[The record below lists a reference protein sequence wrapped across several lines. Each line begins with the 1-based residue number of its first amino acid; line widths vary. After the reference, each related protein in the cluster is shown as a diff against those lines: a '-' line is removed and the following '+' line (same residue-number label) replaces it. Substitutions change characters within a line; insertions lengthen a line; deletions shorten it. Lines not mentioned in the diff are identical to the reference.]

1 MLIKYTGNVWLHNT
15 GNFDTKSKR
24 RTHKSTK
31 SGTGDLTP
39 GAPKI
44 GMTKKGCVKVGLP
57 VKGVSNG
64 SVGS

>member
-1 MLIKYTGNVWLHNT
+1 MINT
-15 GNFDTKSKR
+15 GNFGTKTKGDQY
-24 RTHKSTK
+24 KSTK

-44 GMTKKGCVKVGLP
+44 RMTKKVSVKVGLP

>member
-1 MLIKYTGNVWLHNT
+1 MKNT
-15 GNFDTKSKR
+15 GNFDTISKR
-24 RTHKSTK
+24 RMHKSTK
-31 SGTGDLTP
+31 SGKGDLTP

-44 GMTKKGCVKVGLP
+44 GMTKKGRVKVGLP